1 MSTNTS
7 GVYVDDGKD
16 QDKRASGKYNKV
28 IKIRLMLTKLVLQQW
43 ITFTQY
49 SIFVDM
55 MILMSKQT
63 PFLGTRFW

>member
-28 IKIRLMLTKLVLQQW
+28 IKIRLMLTKLVLQHW
-43 ITFTQY
+43 ITFTQNAL
-49 SIFVDM
+49 FVDM

-63 PFLGTRFW
+63 LCFGTYL

>member
-28 IKIRLMLTKLVLQQW
+28 IKIRLMLTKLVLKQW
-43 ITFTQY
+43 ITFTQNAL
-49 SIFVDM
+49 FVDM

-63 PFLGTRFW
+63 LCFGTDL

>member
-28 IKIRLMLTKLVLQQW
+28 IEIRLMLTKLVLQQW
-43 ITFTQY
+43 ITFTQNAL
-49 SIFVDM
+49 FVDM

-63 PFLGTRFW
+63 LCFGTDL

>member
-16 QDKRASGKYNKV
+16 QDKRESGKNNKV
-28 IKIRLMLTKLVLQQW
+28 IKIELMLTKLVLQQW
-43 ITFTQY
+43 ITFTQNAL
-49 SIFVDM
+49 FVDM

-63 PFLGTRFW
+63 LCFGTDL

>member
-28 IKIRLMLTKLVLQQW
+28 IKIRLMQTKLVLQQW
-43 ITFTQY
+43 ITFTQNAL
-49 SIFVDM
+49 FVDM

-63 PFLGTRFW
+63 LCFGTDL

>member
-28 IKIRLMLTKLVLQQW
+28 IKIRLMLIKLVLQQW
-43 ITFTQY
+43 ITFTQNAL
-49 SIFVDM
+49 FVDM

-63 PFLGTRFW
+63 LCFGTDL

>member
-43 ITFTQY
+43 INFTQNAL
-49 SIFVDM
+49 FVDM

-63 PFLGTRFW
+63 LCFGTDL

>member
-43 ITFTQY
+43 ITFAQNAL
-49 SIFVDM
+49 FVDM

-63 PFLGTRFW
+63 LCFGTDL

>member
-43 ITFTQY
+43 ITFTQNAL
-49 SIFVDM
+49 FVDM
-55 MILMSKQT
+55 MILMSKQI
-63 PFLGTRFW
+63 PCFGTDL